1 MTTSISNIIKG
12 IIISFITTIIF
23 LLIFSIILTYTNIS
37 ENFITPTIIVIT
49 AISIFIGSTISN
61 SKIQRNGLLN
71 GAIVGGIYL
80 ISIYTFEHNKS
91 KICII
96 NAINCNDYIWDSLWN
111 VWRNIRCK

>member
-23 LLIFSIILTYTNIS
+23 LLIFSVILTYTNIS
-37 ENFITPTIIVIT
+37 ENFITPTIIVMT
-49 AISIFIGSTISN
+49 AN
-61 SKIQRNGLLN
+61 SKLENSKKRTIKWSYSRRNIFN
-71 GAIVGGIYL
+71 KYIF
-80 ISIYTFEHNKS
+80 TFEHNES